1 VTVDIG
7 LVLLILAAALV
18 LFLSGRLRVDIVA
31 LMVLGAV
38 AILGLV
44 TPEEALSGFSNPA
57 VVTVWAVFILSA
69 GLSRTGV
76 ANVVGRQVLRLAGTG
91 EWRLILVIML
101 AAGLMSALMN
111 NVGVAALLLPVVM
124 DIARRTGRAPS
135 RLLMPL
141 AYGALLGGLT
151 TLIGTP
157 PNILAS
163 AALQDAGLPAFSL
176 FDFAPVGVPV
186 LLAGVVF
193 MVVAGRHLLPERA
206 PLRALDNGSSWSS
219 VYRLDQRLFVVRL
232 PADTPL
238 VGRSL
243 ADSRI
248 GTALG
253 LNVMGI
259 IRNGQTQL
267 APEPSTTLRAGDRL
281 LVSGRVDRL
290 AELHDGLYLQF
301 QEEVFTV
308 DDLTSGEVRLAE
320 VTVGA
325 ETPLVGRTLQQ
336 SGFRRQYGV
345 NVLAVHRGTDFRR
358 TDLQHLTLRSGD
370 CLLVQGTQSQL
381 DVLAAEPGL
390 SVDRAPTGASLYKL
404 GDYLVALRI
413 PEGSPLAEQTLEA
426 SRLGDAFD
434 LSVLGIVREGTTQLM
449 PDPGARLAT
458 GDTLI
463 VAGRLEDLAT
473 LQGLQHLEM
482 AGETAP
488 ELERLQ
494 SAAVGMVEAVL
505 SPHTTL
511 VGKTL
516 EELHFRE
523 KYNLTVVAIWRAG
536 TAYRS
541 NLREMELRFGD
552 ALLLYGPR
560 ERLVLLADDPDFL
573 LLDADLQEPLRVGK
587 RPLAAAI
594 MLGVVLSV
602 LVGWLPIA
610 VAAVAGATLMVLAGC
625 LTMEEAYRHIE
636 WQAVFLIAGMIPL
649 GIAMENSGA
658 ARLVAEGVVA
668 TAGAWGPLGLI
679 AALFLLTTVSS
690 QVMPNA
696 VVTVLLAPIAITT
709 AVNLGLAPQPLVM
722 AVAISASASFL
733 SPVGH
738 PANVLIMGP
747 GGYRFSDYLRVG
759 FPLVLVVFVT
769 SLLLIPV
776 FWPF

>member
-1 VTVDIG
+1 MTVDIA
-7 LVLLILAAALV
+7 LTLLILVATLF

-31 LMVLGAV
+31 LLVLGAV
-38 AILGLV
+38 AVFDLV

-76 ANVVGRQVLRLAGTG
+76 ANFVGRQVLRLAGSG
-91 EWRLILVIML
+91 ELRLLLVIML

-163 AALQDAGLPAFSL
+163 AALQEAGLPPFSL
-176 FDFAPVGVPV
+176 FDFTPVGGAV
-186 LLAGVVF
+186 LAGGVLF
-193 MVVAGRHLLPERA
+193 MVLVGRHFLPHHA
-206 PLRALDNGSSWSS
+206 PLRALEHSASWSN

-243 ADSRI
+243 GDSRI

-253 LNVMGI
+253 LNVLGI

-267 APEPSTTLRAGDRL
+267 APAPVATLQGGDRL
-281 LVSGRVDRL
+281 LVSGRPDRL
-290 AELHDGLYLQF
+290 AELHNGYYLQF
-301 QEEVFTV
+301 EDEVFTI
-308 DDLTSGEVRLAE
+308 DDLTSSEVRLAE
-320 VTVGA
+320 VTLGA
-325 ETPLVGRTLQQ
+325 EAPLAGHTLQQ
-336 SGFRRQYGV
+336 SAVRGRFGV
-345 NVLAVHRGTDFRR
+345 NVLAVHRGQDIRR
-358 TDLQHLTLRSGD
+358 TDLQNLALRAGD

-381 DVLAAEPGL
+381 ETLADEPGL
-390 SVDRAPTGASLYKL
+390 AVDLAPEGVGLYQL

-413 PEGSPLAEQTLEA
+413 PPGSPLAGQTLDE

-434 LSVLGIVREGTTQLM
+434 LSVLGVVREGTTQLM
-449 PDPGARLAT
+449 PSPEATLAP

-463 VAGRLEDLAT
+463 VAGRLEELAT
-473 LQGLQHLEM
+473 LQGLQHLEI

-488 ELERLQ
+488 ELEQLQ

-516 EELHFRE
+516 EELYFRE

-541 NLREMELRFGD
+541 DLREMELRFGD
-552 ALLLYGPR
+552 ALLVYGPR
-560 ERLVLLADDPDFL
+560 ERLRLLADDPDFL
-573 LLDADLQEPLRVGK
+573 LLEEDLQEPLRLEKG
-587 RPLAAAI
+587 PLAAVI
-594 MLGVVLSV
+594 MLGVVVAV
-602 LVGWLPIA
+602 LLGWFSIA
-610 VAAVAGATLMVLAGC
+610 VAAVVGATLMVLAGC

-649 GIAMENSGA
+649 GIAMENSGT

-668 TAGAWGPLGLI
+668 MAGAWGPYGLLTV
-679 AALFLLTTVSS
+679 LFLLTTVSS

-696 VVTVLLAPIAITT
+696 VVTVLLAPIAITAAT
-709 AVNLGLAPQPLVM
+709 NLGVAPQPLVM
-722 AVAISASASFL
+722 TVAISASASFL

-776 FWPF
+776 VWPF

>member
-1 VTVDIG
+1 LTADIV
-7 LVLLILAAALV
+7 LVLLILVGALFFFV
-18 LFLSGRLRVDIVA
+18 SERLRVDTVA
-31 LMVLGAV
+31 LMVLGAL
-38 AILGLV
+38 AISGLV

-76 ANVVGRQVLRLAGTG
+76 ANFVGRHVLRLAGQG
-91 EWRLILVIML
+91 EARLILVIML
-101 AAGLMSALMN
+101 SAGLMSGLMN

-157 PNILAS
+157 PNILA
-163 AALQDAGLPAFSL
+163 AVALADAGLPPFSF
-176 FDFAPVGVPV
+176 FDFAPVGGAI
-186 LLAGVVF
+186 LLAGIVF
-193 MVVAGRHLLPERA
+193 MVVGGRHLLPHHA
-206 PLRALDNGSSWSS
+206 PMRALDASASWSS

-238 VGRSL
+238 AGRTL
-243 ADSRI
+243 VDSRI

-253 LNVMGI
+253 LNVLGI
-259 IRNGQTQL
+259 IRNGQTRL
-267 APEPSTTLRAGDRL
+267 APEPGVTLKGGDRL
-281 LVSGRVDRL
+281 LVSGRRDRL
-290 AELHDGLYLQF
+290 AELHEGHYLKF
-301 QEEVFTV
+301 EEEAFTV
-308 DDLTSGEVRLAE
+308 ADLTSSEVRLAE
-320 VTVGA
+320 VTLR
-325 ETPLVGRTLQQ
+325 EESPLVDHTLLQ
-336 SGFRRQYGV
+336 SDFRQRYGV
-345 NVLAVHRGTDFRR
+345 NVLAVHRGKEIRR
-358 TDLQHLTLRSGD
+358 IDLQHLPLRAGD
-370 CLLVQGTQSQL
+370 CLLVQGTKSQL
-381 DVLAAEPGL
+381 EKLAAEPELVVDMAPEGVGL
-390 SVDRAPTGASLYKL
+390 YEL
-404 GDYLVALRI
+404 GDYLVALRV
-413 PEGSPLAEQTLEA
+413 PPGSPLAGQTLEE

-434 LSVLGIVREGTTQLM
+434 LSVLGIVRDGATQLM
-449 PDPGARLAT
+449 PGPDATIGA

-463 VAGRLEDLAT
+463 VAGRLDELAT
-473 LQGLQHLEM
+473 LQGLQNLEIG
-482 AGETAP
+482 GEEAP
-488 ELERLQ
+488 ELEQLQ

-516 EELHFRE
+516 RELHFRE

-536 TAYRS
+536 NVYRS
-541 NLREMELRFGD
+541 NLRDMELRFGD

-560 ERLVLLADDPDFL
+560 ERLLLAADDPDFL
-573 LLDADLQEPLRVGK
+573 LLEEELQEPPRVS
-587 RPLAAAI
+587 RAPVAALI
-594 MLGVVLSV
+594 MLAVVASV
-602 LVGWLPIA
+602 MLGWLSIA
-610 VAAVAGATLMVLAGC
+610 VAAVAGATLMVLSGS
-625 LTMEEAYRHIE
+625 LTMEEAYRHIQ

-649 GIAMENSGA
+649 GVAMENSGA

-668 TAGAWGPLGLI
+668 TAGAWGPHALLAG
-679 AALFLLTTVSS
+679 LFLLATITS

-696 VVTVLLAPIAITT
+696 VVTVLLAPLAIT
-709 AVNLGLAPQPLVM
+709 AALEMGLAPQPLVM

-747 GGYRFSDYLRVG
+747 GGYRYGDYLRVG
-759 FPLVLVVFVT
+759 FPLMLVVFVI
-769 SLLLIPV
+769 SVLLIPV

>member
-1 VTVDIG
+1 MTVDIA
-7 LVLLILAAALV
+7 LVLLILVAALF
-18 LFLSGRLRVDIVA
+18 LFLRGRLRVDMVA
-31 LMVLGAV
+31 LLVLGAV

-76 ANVVGRQVLRLAGTG
+76 ANFVGRQVMRLAGTG
-91 EWRLILVIML
+91 ELRLLLVIML

-163 AALQDAGLPAFSL
+163 AALEEAGLPAFSM
-176 FDFAPVGVPV
+176 FDFTPVGGAV
-186 LLAGVVF
+186 LITGVLF
-193 MVVAGRHLLPERA
+193 MVVVGRHLLPHHA
-206 PLRALDNGSSWSS
+206 PLRALDSSASWSN
-219 VYRLDQRLFVVRL
+219 VYRLDQRLFVIHL
-232 PADTPL
+232 PQQTTLA
-238 VGRSL
+238 GRSL

-253 LNVMGI
+253 LNVLGI

-267 APEPSTTLRAGDRL
+267 APGPAVPLQGGDRL
-281 LVSGRVDRL
+281 LVSGRPDRL
-290 AELHDGLYLQF
+290 EELHNGHYLQF
-301 QEEVFTV
+301 EEEAFSI
-308 DDLTSGEVRLAE
+308 DDLTSSEVRLAE
-320 VTVGA
+320 VTLSEEAGPVGH
-325 ETPLVGRTLQQ
+325 TLQQ
-336 SGFRRQYGV
+336 SGFRRRYGV
-345 NVLAVHRGTDFRR
+345 NVLAVHQGQDIRR
-358 TDLQHLTLRSGD
+358 TDLQNLELGAGD

-381 DVLAAEPGL
+381 EVLAAEPGL
-390 SVDRAPTGASLYKL
+390 TVDMAPQGVGLYQL

-413 PEGSPLAEQTLEA
+413 PAGSPLAGQTLQE

-434 LSVLGIVREGTTQLM
+434 LSVLGIVRDGTTQLM
-449 PDPGARLAT
+449 PGPEALLT
-458 GDTLI
+458 PGDTLI
-463 VAGRLEDLAT
+463 VAGRMEELAT
-473 LQGLQHLEM
+473 LEALQHLEI
-482 AGETAP
+482 AGEAAP

-494 SAAVGMVEAVL
+494 STAVGMVEAVL

-560 ERLVLLADDPDFL
+560 QRLRLLADDPDFL
-573 LLDADLQEPLRVGK
+573 LLEADLQEPLRVEKG
-587 RPLAAAI
+587 PLAALI
-594 MLGVVLSV
+594 MLGVVVSV
-602 LVGWLPIA
+602 VVGWLPIA
-610 VAAVAGATLMVLAGC
+610 VAAVAGGTLMVLAGC
-625 LTMEEAYRHIE
+625 LTMEEAYRHIQ

-658 ARLVAEGVVA
+658 ATLIAEGVA
-668 TAGAWGPLGLI
+668 TTAGGWGPLGVL

-696 VVTVLLAPIAITT
+696 VVTVLLVPIAITT
-709 AVNLGLAPQPLVM
+709 AYDLGVAPQPLVM

-759 FPLVLVVFVT
+759 APLVLVVFVT
-769 SLLLIPV
+769 ALLLIPV